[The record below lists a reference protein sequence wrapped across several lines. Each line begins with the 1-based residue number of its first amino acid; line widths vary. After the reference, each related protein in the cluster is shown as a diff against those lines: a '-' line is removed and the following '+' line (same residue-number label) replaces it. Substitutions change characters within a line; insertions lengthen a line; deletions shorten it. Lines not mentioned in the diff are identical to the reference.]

1 MTNDHPPGIETE
13 TNKAVFDQ
21 LKRRDFLSMVGGS
34 GALMAVQ
41 GAVNLWPTAAEASE
55 TIGQRRNIIFFT
67 TDQQQNLRWF
77 PEGWETANLPG
88 LTRLKNK
95 GVSFNRA
102 YTNTAMC
109 TPSRTTL
116 FTGLYP
122 AQHRN
127 FDTLSEGKTQST
139 EEHQLD
145 PTLPNIGTIFKAAGY
160 DVVWKGKWHLSK
172 GVENPDDT
180 STSDDIARYGM
191 NKWNSPD
198 AGGDATMP
206 NYGGGNPDNDGRFF
220 DGSTWLPEPKGDALA
235 NPELI
240 FTQAEGTP
248 DPAYE
253 MESAYA
259 FLKEKI
265 ANPGGKPFCLIIC
278 LINPHDVLGCPGIA
292 LAQGGNGT
300 YVEGGYWSDEGAYGV
315 DPNVDPYAESPWSR
329 QTGPIAIDVPP
340 TSGENLLTNLK
351 PTCQEAFLIKNIGLG
366 PVNNDAKKL
375 KYLNFYANLMKMND
389 RKLVKLLDLL
399 DGLAP
404 DTNKRNAI
412 ALRNNTWTIF
422 SSDHGDAAMAHGG
435 QRQKSFMCYEEVLN
449 IPLVW
454 SNPIDFPTGQVCN
467 QLVSHVDFLPT
478 LCAMVGIN
486 TKGYDLRGVDY
497 SSLIKKPSGRAV
509 QDAILFTFDDIY
521 SGQEASNNPNGYV
534 NPPNRL
540 RTLIEKDYKYA
551 YYFDG
556 DGNAA
561 PQSEFYDLRSASQGG
576 TDTDKHHILGGV
588 TGKAVEYTNY
598 SAWAE
603 KRRVIKKATPALV
616 AKRTAMEKK
625 LDQAI
630 NKKLQPLRSR
640 PAVPPQDFSVQ
651 LFEWTNDSGQLESE
665 LQISWLS
672 RSTTQYQL
680 QTSTDQTTWT
690 NLGDLIPGNNGPVW
704 IHQPVTDIN
713 FNAFYRLAWF
723 PLKEEN
729 APEPT
734 SVKA

>member
-1 MTNDHPPGIETE
+1 
-13 TNKAVFDQ
+13 
-21 LKRRDFLSMVGGS
+21 
-34 GALMAVQ
+34 
-41 GAVNLWPTAAEASE
+41 
-55 TIGQRRNIIFFT
+55 
-67 TDQQQNLRWF
+67 
-77 PEGWETANLPG
+77 
-88 LTRLKNK
+88 
-95 GVSFNRA
+95 
-102 YTNTAMC
+102 
-109 TPSRTTL
+109 
-116 FTGLYP
+116 
-122 AQHRN
+122 
-127 FDTLSEGKTQST
+127 
-139 EEHQLD
+139 
-145 PTLPNIGTIFKAAGY
+145 
-160 DVVWKGKWHLSK
+160 
-172 GVENPDDT
+172 
-180 STSDDIARYGM
+180 
-191 NKWNSPD
+191 
-198 AGGDATMP
+198 
-206 NYGGGNPDNDGRFF
+206 
-220 DGSTWLPEPKGDALA
+220 
-235 NPELI
+235 
-240 FTQAEGTP
+240 
-248 DPAYE
+248 
-253 MESAYA
+253 
-259 FLKEKI
+259 
-265 ANPGGKPFCLIIC
+265 
-278 LINPHDVLGCPGIA
+278 
-292 LAQGGNGT
+292 
-300 YVEGGYWSDEGAYGV
+300 
-315 DPNVDPYAESPWSR
+315 
-329 QTGPIAIDVPP
+329 
-340 TSGENLLTNLK
+340 
-351 PTCQEAFLIKNIGLG
+351 
-366 PVNNDAKKL
+366 
-375 KYLNFYANLMKMND
+375 
-389 RKLVKLLDLL
+389 
-399 DGLAP
+399 
-404 DTNKRNAI
+404 
-412 ALRNNTWTIF
+412 
-422 SSDHGDAAMAHGG
+422 MAHGG
-435 QRQKSFMCYEEVLN
+435 LRQKSFMCYEEVVN

-454 SNPIDFPTGQVCN
+454 SNPIDFPTGKVCN

-497 SSLIKKPSGRAV
+497 SSLIKNPSGRAV

-521 SGQEASNNPNGYV
+521 SGQEASNNPNGLV

-576 TDTDKHHILGGV
+576 TDTDKHHVLGGV

-603 KRRVIKKATPALV
+603 KRRLIKKATPALV

-734 SVKA
+734 SVRA